1 MTGEGHGPRR
11 ARLLPDDAVG
21 RGEAVSVLRSGGLVA
36 MPTDTVYG
44 VGVALDAQDGLARLF
59 AAKDRPLDRAIVLL
73 VADFEQAA
81 SVGVLSPAARVLAQR
96 FWPGGLT
103 LVLAQAHGARLPA
116 VLTAGAATIGVRL
129 PAHDCPRALARDLG
143 PLPVTSANL
152 SGQHDALDAAG
163 VMAQLGDRVDLILD
177 GGPARGG
184 VPSTVVDCTGEEPKV
199 LRIGAIAAV
208 AIVDALEAPS
218 QTAAEGQSAEPPV

>member
-1 MTGEGHGPRR
+1 MT
-11 ARLLPDDAVG
+11 ARLLPDDEAG
-21 RGEAVSVLRSGGLVA
+21 RASAIEVLRAGGLVA

-44 VGVALDAQDGLARLF
+44 VGVALDAEDGLPRLF

-73 VADFEQAA
+73 VADIEQAA
-81 SVGVLSPAARVLAQR
+81 SVGVLSGAARLLAER

-103 LVLAQAHGARLPA
+103 LVLPQVPGARLPA

-129 PAHDCPRALARDLG
+129 PDHESPRALARVLG

-152 SGQHDALDAAG
+152 SGRPDARDATE
-163 VMAQLGDRVDLILD
+163 VLAQLGARIDLVLD

-184 VPSTVVDCTGEEPKV
+184 TPSTVVDCSGDRPRI
-199 LRIGAIAAV
+199 LRSGAIAPDGLLATL
-208 AIVDALEAPS
+208 DAAGFAHE
-218 QTAAEGQSAEPPV
+218 TDG